1 MFLHGSCG
9 ARQQTDGEKCVDNAV
24 FFARLGQRIIHYLT
38 TATADGTLYKLD
50 FRLRPAG
57 AKGLLVNGVE
67 ALRDYLFNEAWTWEH
82 QALVRARVVAGSP
95 ALEARFAEI
104 RRQVLLMA
112 RDPETLKRQV
122 REMRQRMRAE
132 LGSGAGGGFDLKQD
146 AGGIADIEFMVQY
159 AALRWA
165 SRLEDNLDFTDNI
178 RLLKGISGA
187 RLMEAEDVEFLT
199 DAYRA
204 YRARVHALALYE
216 ETTVKGDGDFDHYR
230 KGVMAIWQALMED

>member
-1 MFLHGSCG
+1 MAAVERSDLGRFHRPLYRRGPRRAGRSLFFQARRGRGDLGRLVACADPAGRRGPYGKLGGLELGYGSDLDIVFLHGSRG

-38 TATADGTLYKLD
+38 TATAEGTLYELD

-67 ALRDYLFNEAWTWEH
+67 ALRDYLFDQAWTWEH

-104 RRQVLLMA
+104 RRQVLLMP
-112 RDPETLKRQV
+112 RDPDMLKREV

-132 LGSGAGGGFDLKQD
+132 LGSESRGA
-146 AGGIADIEFMVQY
+146 
-159 AALRWA
+159 WP
-165 SRLEDNLDFTDNI
+165 
-178 RLLKGISGA
+178 
-187 RLMEAEDVEFLT
+187 
-199 DAYRA
+199 
-204 YRARVHALALYE
+204 
-216 ETTVKGDGDFDHYR
+216 
-230 KGVMAIWQALMED
+230 